1 MDLGLKDKVV
11 VVTGGAK
18 GVGAAIVRACAAEL
32 AIPVIVDR
40 DVDVGR
46 ALQARVQQGNAQCG
60 LVTIDLTLPDD
71 CAKVVVQT
79 IAEFGRIDALVN
91 STAVGDEVALEN
103 GSSGEYFE
111 MLDRTLLPCFN
122 LAHYSLPQLKQS
134 RGSIVNVGS
143 VAVGQRSA
151 SWTGAVM
158 ALTREW
164 AAELLPYGIRVN
176 MVLAGGEGHR
186 KIDEPPGK
194 TVENIAAVVTF
205 LLSTKSSHTT
215 GQHIYADRSYGLLS
229 SV

>member
-1 MDLGLKDKVV
+1 MDLQLKDKVV
-11 VVTGGAK
+11 IVTGGAK
-18 GVGAAIVRACAAEL
+18 GIGAAIVRACAAER

-122 LAHYSLPQLKQS
+122 W
-134 RGSIVNVGS
+134 RTIRC
-143 VAVGQRSA
+143 RS
-151 SWTGAVM
+151 
-158 ALTREW
+158 
-164 AAELLPYGIRVN
+164 
-176 MVLAGGEGHR
+176 
-186 KIDEPPGK
+186 
-194 TVENIAAVVTF
+194 
-205 LLSTKSSHTT
+205 
-215 GQHIYADRSYGLLS
+215 
-229 SV
+229 